1 MLSYDGIQ
9 DVFTAILVIII
20 VSVIVALAWLS
31 TNVREQPLVATAVVV
46 FQSERTGENH
56 TESSNEQSQR
66 ETQGGSAREGEA
78 SAVGLA
84 NIVKESENSSVNG
97 EPDMEVPERTD
108 GNSSKGRND
117 MPESE
122 STEVQNEIKPTPMTS
137 MEADI
142 EPTTN
147 SPVSCTESAA
157 VEGQG
162 SETKSPESDVTG
174 QLGSSSTP
182 SQVNRDEQK
191 DSAPEMEVRKRRL
204 QQFMSMGEN
213 SSSKGTE
220 NHSESP
226 SPLTRDEDSYLHTTN
241 DKGTGHKD
249 DTVLK
254 DSFCNSRIVVENCTS
269 SDKSEQSSTLD
280 SEGEED
286 TRPPGSIRIRLKFLD
301 ETQRFV
307 FAQLTEQVGS
317 FKRQHFSIEMDAN
330 RRIRLIFNGQLLSQD
345 NSTLAQYGLFD
356 NCVVHCHVSQP
367 QQTSRNANQNESVA
381 HEEEDAYMS
390 GLLAPLLYFVMGMMW
405 YLRYEYGHLFNTM
418 STVILLFLTALLLFS
433 TYLLYITQ
441 NVPESRSTTQ
451 VSAHSETETQS
462 AL

>member
-147 SPVSCTESAA
+147 SPVSCTESAD

-226 SPLTRDEDSYLHTTN
+226 SSLTRDEDSYLHTTN

-269 SDKSEQSSTLD
+269 SDKSEQSSALD

-317 FKRQHFSIEMDAN
+317 FKR
-330 RRIRLIFNGQLLSQD
+330 
-345 NSTLAQYGLFD
+345 
-356 NCVVHCHVSQP
+356 
-367 QQTSRNANQNESVA
+367 
-381 HEEEDAYMS
+381 
-390 GLLAPLLYFVMGMMW
+390 
-405 YLRYEYGHLFNTM
+405 
-418 STVILLFLTALLLFS
+418 
-433 TYLLYITQ
+433 
-441 NVPESRSTTQ
+441 
-451 VSAHSETETQS
+451 
-462 AL
+462 